1 MTDCLAPALE
11 LNEIDVHYGFV
22 KALHGV
28 EFHVLPGEVVGLVGD
43 NGAGKST
50 LLKVSS
56 GVISPTEGTIRRS
69 GERLRFSSPSDAV
82 AAGVQMV
89 YQDLALVDSLDVTTN
104 MCLGRE
110 IVRRGPLG
118 LLGVLDR
125 RAMRREAAS
134 ELTALGATVRHLGR
148 PVEMLSRGQQQLIA
162 LARAAVRVS
171 DAHDGVLLLDEPTA
185 SLGYEQTR
193 RVAALIRRLADRG
206 LAIVLVTH
214 DLPLCLNV
222 AQRIVVLSRGR
233 KVADVAVA
241 DTDQEALVS
250 WITGARPAQIG
261 LLEEAQRRYGS
272 PATPNEGQ

>member
-1 MTDCLAPALE
+1 MPESLLPALE
-11 LNEIDVHYGFV
+11 LSELDVHYGFV

-56 GVISPTEGTIRRS
+56 GAISPTEGTVRRS
-69 GERLRFSSPSDAV
+69 GERLRFSSPSDAA

-89 YQDLALVDSLDVTTN
+89 YQDLALVDPLDVATN

-125 RAMRREAAS
+125 RAMRREAVS
-134 ELTALGATVRHLGR
+134 ELTALGATIRHVGR
-148 PVEMLSRGQQQLIA
+148 PVEMLSRGQRQLVA

-171 DAHDGVLLLDEPTA
+171 GTPDGVLLLDEPTA
-185 SLGYEQTR
+185 SLGHEQTQKLR
-193 RVAALIRRLADRG
+193 ALIRQLADRG

-214 DLPLCLNV
+214 DLPLCLGV

-233 KVADVAVA
+233 KVADVPVA
-241 DTDQEALVS
+241 DTNQEAIIG
-250 WITGARPAQIG
+250 WITGARAPQYG
-261 LLEEAQRRYGS
+261 LLGHARRPDAGT
-272 PATPNEGQ
+272 ATADRRN